1 MKRFWIS
8 RTPEDNPGIAGEL
21 LQTQNLQ
28 KVICFYG
35 AMGAGKTTFI
45 RSLCEQLGVED
56 QVQSPTFSIVNE
68 YKNGSGEPVYHFDFY
83 RLKNEEEAF
92 DLGYEQY
99 LFSGYFCLIEWPEK
113 ISGLLD
119 GIPHSVVTIL
129 PEGENRRISL
139 END

>member
-1 MKRFWIS
+1 MRKSWVS
-8 RTPEDNPGIAGEL
+8 RSPEDNSEIAKEL
-21 LQTQNLQ
+21 LGTDGLQ
-28 KVICFYG
+28 KVLCFYG
-35 AMGAGKTTFI
+35 EMGAGKTTFI
-45 RSLCEQLGVED
+45 RTLCQQLGVAD

-68 YKNGSGEPVYHFDFY
+68 YKSGKGDPVFHFDFY
-83 RLKNEEEAF
+83 RLKNELEAF

-119 GIPHSVVTIL
+119 GVPHSVVTIQQ
-129 PEGENRRISL
+129 EGDDRRISL

>member
-1 MKRFWIS
+1 MKRFWVS
-8 RTPEDNPGIAGEL
+8 RSLDDNPVIAQEL
-21 LQTQNLQ
+21 LQTEGLHR
-28 KVICFYG
+28 ILCFYG

-45 RSLCEQLGVED
+45 RSLCQQLGVAD

-68 YKNGSGEPVYHFDFY
+68 YKNGEDDPVYHFDFY

-119 GIPHSVVTIL
+119 GIPHSVITIQ